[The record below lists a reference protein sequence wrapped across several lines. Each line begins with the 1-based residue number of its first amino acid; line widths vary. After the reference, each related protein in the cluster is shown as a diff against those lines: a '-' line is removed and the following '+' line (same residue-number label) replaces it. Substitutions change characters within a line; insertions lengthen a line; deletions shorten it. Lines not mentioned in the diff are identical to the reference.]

1 MKPCFCVCLGTC
13 NSCRLCTAP
22 YVSVA
27 TLFACAVYV
36 ASQNE
41 IPSNQLASTMIPQ
54 ERRHLQVCTPKSHD
68 LHFHFFR
75 GKKWSWL
82 FFCRKGSISLFNS
95 PPKKRKAKDD
105 FLWQTHLQGFRR
117 FLFWAS
123 ARTQEHL
130 GLIVWRTSDTDHLT
144 AGSFD
149 ATQRYDEI
157 GDDMRIQADETRLEK
172 NQG

>member
-1 MKPCFCVCLGTC
+1 MKRRFCVCLATC

-22 YVSVA
+22 YVSLA
-27 TLFACAVYV
+27 SLFACAVYV

-41 IPSNQLASTMIPQ
+41 IPSSQLASNMIPQ

-117 FLFWAS
+117 FFFGLPHGPKSTSASLFEGR
-123 ARTQEHL
+123 RTRTTWPRGALMQHKDTTRSEMTWESRQMKL
-130 GLIVWRTSDTDHLT
+130 G
-144 AGSFD
+144 
-149 ATQRYDEI
+149 
-157 GDDMRIQADETRLEK
+157 
-172 NQG
+172 